1 MLLNSG
7 VEVIK
12 MVFMGLE
19 DDDNTQLDEIKKN
32 TEKSKKS
39 LKTVLSRGKLDP
51 REMDEM
57 FLEP

>member
-1 MLLNSG
+1 
-7 VEVIK
+7 